1 MELRHASRTESERL
15 RTPDAVI
22 WDFNGTLIDDL
33 DLVLHAVNLQ
43 LSRRDLQP
51 LIRDRYRDVFGFPV
65 SDYYRRIGLDVDG
78 ESMAALSDEF
88 FSAYRPGL
96 VECDLYPGVL
106 DALQAFARCEARQFV
121 LSAMEETML
130 RSMLRHLDIDEYFDA
145 AYGLAHLE
153 GDSKLSRGR
162 ELMSDQNIDPSRAL
176 LIGDTRHDA
185 EVATML
191 DMSAALVST
200 GHQSVERLAAAGWPV
215 FPSAVAVARAACGS

>member
-1 MELRHASRTESERL
+1 MASGYANKTELERL

-33 DLVLHAVNLQ
+33 DLVLRAVNLQ
-43 LSRRDLQP
+43 LSRRHLTP
-51 LIRDRYRDVFGFPV
+51 LSRNGYREVFGFPV

-88 FSAYRPGL
+88 FDAYRPGL
-96 VECDLYPGVL
+96 SRCDLYPGVS
-106 DALQAFARCEARQFV
+106 DALRAFEHCGVRQFV

-130 RSMLRHLDIDEYFDA
+130 RSVLCHLGIAEYFGA

-162 ELMSDQNIDPSRAL
+162 ELVADQNIDPARAL

-185 EVATML
+185 DVATAL
-191 DMSAALVST
+191 GMSAALVST
-200 GHQSVERLAAAGWPV
+200 GHQSIERLSVAGWPV
-215 FPSAVAVARAACGS
+215 FPSAAAVARAACGS